1 MMPKG
6 IPSGLAVTTNEIFNP
21 TKDVI
26 VDMIMVQLLTITL
39 SLLAILM
46 FKGGDI
52 NGNDMAW
59 LVGGVIFFFLVSIC
73 HLFSYHF
80 GINAPHLFNGHLL
93 LLRLTLTRI

>member
-1 MMPKG
+1 MMPRG
-6 IPSGLAVTTNEIFNP
+6 LPSGLAVTTIEIFNP
-21 TKDVI
+21 KKDVI

-59 LVGGVIFFFLVSIC
+59 MVGG
-73 HLFSYHF
+73 LFSSF
-80 GINAPHLFNGHLL
+80 LL
-93 LLRLTLTRI
+93 ASAIYSRITSV